1 VDPTTTAEDF
11 AFYQQGVPG
20 MMFFLGVARPDD
32 PNPAPN
38 HSPRFQVDE
47 RALRVGVRAHVE
59 LALDYLAE
67 PLP

>member
-1 VDPTTTAEDF
+1 
-11 AFYQQGVPG
+11 

-47 RALRVGVRAHVE
+47 RALRVGLRAHVE